1 MVATGAREVCSGEV
15 CQTFARGK
23 ADLTLTDYR
32 RHIRLKTAELFVA
45 ACRAGAHLSGKPHG
59 DPAHQ
64 AAADFGLHLGI
75 AYQMYDDLADI
86 LLSSDSAGKTLG
98 TDASSGKLTLP
109 LILERD
115 ASGTAVLERLRKGE
129 DPRTVVAPAQW
140 HASFE
145 ALAAEAVPG
154 AVAEVTLYEDR
165 ATVTRTFE
173 VRAGRQR
180 VVLGPLSPLVS
191 ERHLSLPAGAWSV
204 EDARVVREEVP
215 RRLADPE
222 AHRAAAEAL
231 DAAEQRSPAADRAAD
246 RAREAVS
253 RAEAALEAALEAT
266 PRALVEEGD
275 PSRWVGAVVA
285 LTERRT
291 VAALRV
297 VEAEAVAALAVEERD
312 RRRADLE
319 ALRAGAPVWRAWLVL
334 QGVAAAATRA
344 EVRYPIPCAV
354 WRPSHAAAVDTAA
367 SRLSWGLRAVCW
379 NATGEDWRGVVL
391 TCSTARPWSA
401 RMASSRRRMALRA
414 TGLRCSKASSSS
426 SVQMRWQP
434 MLRGPL

>member
-1 MVATGAREVCSGEV
+1 MPRRQPFRMARAPEFPELAPHRAALRAFLDRQVEAFEPEVRPMVLEVLAHPGKLLRPTLLFATAFDGNSPSPEVVRGAAVVELVHLATLVHDDVLDGADTRHGSATPNRTHGAHAAILFGDALFAHALVLAAELPSPELCRMVATGAREVCSGEV

-145 ALAAEAVPG
+145 ALAAETA
-154 AVAEVTLYEDR
+154 AAEN
-165 ATVTRTFE
+165 A
-173 VRAGRQR
+173 
-180 VVLGPLSPLVS
+180 LSPLGTRPS
-191 ERHLSLPAGAWSV
+191 AALL
-204 EDARVVREEVP
+204 
-215 RRLADPE
+215 RRLTDYLRQAS
-222 AHRAAAEAL
+222 AAARTL
-231 DAAEQRSPAADRAAD
+231 SP
-246 RAREAVS
+246 S
-253 RAEAALEAALEAT
+253 
-266 PRALVEEGD
+266 
-275 PSRWVGAVVA
+275 
-285 LTERRT
+285 
-291 VAALRV
+291 
-297 VEAEAVAALAVEERD
+297 
-312 RRRADLE
+312 
-319 ALRAGAPVWRAWLVL
+319 
-334 QGVAAAATRA
+334 
-344 EVRYPIPCAV
+344 
-354 WRPSHAAAVDTAA
+354 
-367 SRLSWGLRAVCW
+367 
-379 NATGEDWRGVVL
+379 
-391 TCSTARPWSA
+391 
-401 RMASSRRRMALRA
+401 
-414 TGLRCSKASSSS
+414 
-426 SVQMRWQP
+426 
-434 MLRGPL
+434 